1 MSSSLDSTAAASY
14 HDFSALAA
22 LKSQAKGNGTAAMR
36 GAAQQF
42 EAMFL
47 QELMKT
53 MRDAVPKAEL
63 FESQA
68 MDMFQGMFDKEVSVQ
83 MARRGSV
90 GMADML
96 VKQMGK
102 FAAPPAADGA
112 AAADPAAS
120 PPPSTLDVLQQ
131 GREAAGG
138 MPLQRA
144 GSARALPLH
153 PDAQAPA
160 YGLQRPGPLPLEAGV
175 PRRGRAGTA
184 ADGGTAP

>member
-1 MSSSLDSTAAASY
+1 MSSVDLTAAASY

-22 LKSQAKGNGTAAMR
+22 LKSQSKGNSTAAMR

-63 FESQA
+63 LESQA
-68 MDMFQGMFDKEVSVQ
+68 MDTFQGMFDKEVSVQ

-102 FAAPPAADGA
+102 FAAAT
-112 AAADPAAS
+112 DPAATQ
-120 PPPSTLDVLQQ
+120 PPSTLQVLQQ
-131 GREAAGG
+131 GREAASG
-138 MPLQRA
+138 MPLQRPDA
-144 GSARALPLH
+144 TRALPLRH
-153 PDAQAPA
+153 DALPPA
-160 YGLQRPGPLPLEAGV
+160 YDLERPGPLPLKPGAHAT
-175 PRRGRAGTA
+175 GRADAA
-184 ADGGTAP
+184 ADGGSAP